1 MRREMLTRCGV
12 LFRPGPDEDRPCAC
26 IGGWVFVG
34 HLVEVEA
41 GEEVEIVES
50 VPCKRCA
57 ENGGK

>member
-1 MRREMLTRCGV
+1 
-12 LFRPGPDEDRPCAC
+12 
-26 IGGWVFVG
+26 VFVG
-34 HLVEVEA
+34 PLVEVEA